1 MTVLQNLHTH
11 STFCDGKDTPEET
24 VKRAL
29 ALGFD
34 SIGFSEHAPAHF
46 SASYERMLEGNVRYR
61 EEITRLKREYAGQIE
76 IFLGLEQEMYAKSE
90 LSHYDYVIGSVH
102 YLLMDGEYVGFDRGV
117 EEVHDLIATRF
128 GGNGLSLARAYYAA
142 LSTLPAHGNFDIVG
156 HFDLITKL
164 CEKTFLF
171 DADSKEYRAYAL
183 EAVDALVKKIP
194 IAEIN
199 TGAIARGN
207 RTSPYPAPWILKAW
221 REKGGKIVIS
231 SDCHNN
237 LYLAHAFRDAIALAR
252 ECGYRETQVLTRD
265 GFLPVSLE
273 DMRKKMIT
281 VLR

>member
-1 MTVLQNLHTH
+1 MIILQNLHTH
-11 STFCDGKDTPEET
+11 STYCDGRNTPEET
-24 VKRAL
+24 VMRAL
-29 ALGFD
+29 ELGFD

-46 SASYERMLEGNVRYR
+46 SASYERMAENNVRYR
-61 EEITRLKREYAGQIE
+61 AEINRLKAIYGDQIA
-76 IFLGLEQEMYAKSE
+76 IFLGLEQEMYAKSD

-117 EEVHDLIATRF
+117 EEVRSLIDTRF
-128 GGNGLSLARAYYAA
+128 GGNGLSLARAYYEA
-142 LSTLPAHGNFDIVG
+142 LSTLPEHGNFDIVG

-171 DADSKEYRAYAL
+171 DADSKEYRTYAL
-183 EAVDALVKKIP
+183 AAVDALVGKIP

-237 LYLAHAFRDAIALAR
+237 LYLAHAFCDAIALAR
-252 ECGYRETQVLTRD
+252 ECGYRETQVLTKD
-265 GFLPVSLE
+265 GFVPVSLE
-273 DMRKKMIT
+273 NMRKKLI
-281 VLR
+281 

>member
-1 MTVLQNLHTH
+1 MGAFQ
-11 STFCDGKDTPEET
+11 KEM
-24 VKRAL
+24 A
-29 ALGFD
+29 
-34 SIGFSEHAPAHF
+34 
-46 SASYERMLEGNVRYR
+46 
-61 EEITRLKREYAGQIE
+61 RLKAAYAE
-76 IFLGLEQEMYAKSE
+76 RLTVWTGLEYDLVSE
-90 LSHYDYVIGSVH
+90 PEFAGFDYVIASVH
-102 YLLMDGEYVGFDRGV
+102 AIDCAGKRWAVDHTRERAQHMIDEAFRGDRDAAAAHYFSLV
-117 EEVHDLIATRF
+117 QSIADIPE
-128 GGNGLSLARAYYAA
+128 A
-142 LSTLPAHGNFDIVG
+142 DIVG

-237 LYLAHAFRDAIALAR
+237 LYLAHAFCDAIALAR

-273 DMRKKMIT
+273 DMRKKLI
-281 VLR
+281 